1 MAPMLI
7 CVAVTPG
14 AADEDVAP
22 LVDVV
27 AVPVVAVEL
36 DAPPPD
42 DDDEHPAAI
51 DATPSA
57 TATGN
62 TPLPRCAPMST
73 LSSIRTCR
81 IGSPP
86 KRPPTNGRSLSLF
99 LRHAD

>member
-1 MAPMLI
+1 MLI

-42 DDDEHPAAI
+42 DDDE
-51 DATPSA
+51 
-57 TATGN
+57 
-62 TPLPRCAPMST
+62 
-73 LSSIRTCR
+73 
-81 IGSPP
+81 
-86 KRPPTNGRSLSLF
+86 
-99 LRHAD
+99 